1 MSSLATHV
9 KDVHGVNQESS
20 EHVFHS
26 HDEFLRW
33 KNSEE
38 ESTHSNYVTHGGT
51 SVKDSAK
58 YTFFYCNRSG
68 VSKPKGTGARN
79 TKIQKTSKM
88 GATSTA
94 HIKLEEK
101 LLNGSCKVT
110 YCYTHC
116 GHTKDL
122 AHIRMPESLKV
133 KIASQPKAGVS
144 IDKIMDDIRDV
155 SLSESIKRKHLVVK
169 QDVYIYNIARTLNLR
184 NIQKHANDQTSV
196 ALWVQEAITQDYNPV
211 LVFKPQSQENAV
223 VGNTDNLA
231 KRIFCWE
238 YKLSFNVMP

>member
-79 TKIQKTSKM
+79 TDTENIQ
-88 GATSTA
+88 
-94 HIKLEEK
+94 
-101 LLNGSCKVT
+101 NGSNLHS
-110 YCYTHC
+110 TH
-116 GHTKDL
+116 
-122 AHIRMPESLKV
+122 
-133 KIASQPKAGVS
+133 KA
-144 IDKIMDDIRDV
+144 
-155 SLSESIKRKHLVVK
+155 
-169 QDVYIYNIARTLNLR
+169 
-184 NIQKHANDQTSV
+184 
-196 ALWVQEAITQDYNPV
+196 
-211 LVFKPQSQENAV
+211 
-223 VGNTDNLA
+223 
-231 KRIFCWE
+231 
-238 YKLSFNVMP
+238 